1 MTKHKESLLTEL
13 GFTGLEAAV
22 YLGLLEEPG
31 ATGYRV
37 SRMISK
43 PVPNTYKA
51 LDSLRQKGA
60 VVLDET
66 SGSRA
71 YVALPIGEY
80 LDGLKRNLDAQRSRI
95 EHELK
100 GMAAVTVESG
110 IYRLTG
116 VEQVYERCRN
126 MLANAEDI
134 ALVDIFPRPLHE
146 LQKDLETAARRGV
159 KVFIKAYAPVK
170 LAGCEV
176 LAPESDDPSLK
187 IWDGDWV
194 NISICFEYVQAFLKK
209 EGAGVHEA
217 VWSRN
222 RYLAL
227 LTYNGMFQELTLTKV
242 LLLLHQ
248 RKPREEIVQEL
259 RRIGRRY
266 MEETPFRRMIE
277 QWGKTSWEAWRV
289 KPGRRTAAGRKEN
302 KKTKPHSTKEVGDA

>member
-1 MTKHKESLLTEL
+1 MTKQRENLLTEL

-22 YLGLLEEPG
+22 YLSLLEEPG

-37 SRMISK
+37 SRMIGK

-60 VVLDET
+60 VVLDES

-80 LDGLKRNLDAQRSRI
+80 LDGLKRNLDAQRTRI

-126 MLANAEDI
+126 MLANAENI
-134 ALVDIFPRPLHE
+134 ALVDIFPRPLNE
-146 LQKDLETAARRGV
+146 LQKDLEAAARRGV
-159 KVFIKAYAPVK
+159 KVFIKAYAPAK
-170 LAGCEV
+170 LVGCEV

-227 LTYNGMFQELTLTKV
+227 LTYNGMFQELALTKV
-242 LLLLHQ
+242 LDLLHN
-248 RKPREEIVQEL
+248 RKTREEIIQEL

-266 MEETPFRRMIE
+266 MEQTSFRRMIE
-277 QWGKTSWEAWRV
+277 QWGKTRWEAWRV
-289 KPGRRTAAGRKEN
+289 KPGRRTAVRSKEN
-302 KKTKPHSTKEVGDA
+302 KKFKQHLTKEVGDA